1 MIQIYFI
8 FSSIKVIIQ
17 EHEFLFVYGKIWA
30 FNKKFLYRTVKNSII
45 NYILWLR
52 KNMRKDYLKIIVED
66 YYIAILGKMIILFS
80 SKYNFFINCLG
91 EIDK

>member
-1 MIQIYFI
+1 ML
-8 FSSIKVIIQ
+8 Q
-17 EHEFLFVYGKIWA
+17 EPEFLFIYDKIWA
-30 FNKKFLYRTVKNSII
+30 FNKKFLYGIMKNLII
-45 NYILWLR
+45 SYILWLR

-80 SKYNFFINCLG
+80 GKYNFFINCLG